1 MKNIITAFA
10 LSLGMMTSSLVHSA
24 YPDGPVTIV
33 VPYSPSGNTDVFVR
47 HIAPYLEKIWGQ
59 TVLVDNKPGG
69 GSMVGTAHVAKA
81 EADGKTLLVTT
92 SAFVTAPA
100 VQTGL
105 PFDSRK
111 DLIPVANVGYVS
123 YILVTNANSGFTDLK
138 QFVAAS
144 KGNPKFAATAGLG
157 TTTHFAIEQF
167 AADSGAEIEVVH
179 YKGGGPAVVSIMSG
193 EADIYGS
200 SVSSAGK
207 NLKAGKIRPLA
218 VLGNDRIKALPDVP
232 STKELGYP
240 NTEIKQWVGVFAPA
254 GTDPAIIKK
263 VNADINSVLRNQKL
277 IDTLTPLDWTLEQS
291 TPAGFSKQVDVELS
305 KWKNLAKEKG
315 IKK

>member
-1 MKNIITAFA
+1 MKNIITAFT
-10 LSLGMMTSSLVHSA
+10 LSLGMIASGLAHSA

-47 HIAPYLEKIWGQ
+47 HVAPYLEKIWGQ
-59 TVLVDNKPGG
+59 TVVIDNKPGG

-81 EADGKTLLVTT
+81 KPDGKTFLVTT

-123 YILVTNANSGFTDLK
+123 YMLVTNANSGFKNLEE
-138 QFVAAS
+138 FVSAS
-144 KGNPKFAATAGLG
+144 KASPKFAATAGLG

-167 AADSGAEIEVVH
+167 AADSGSKIDVVH

-193 EADIYGS
+193 ESDIYGS

-207 NLKAGKIRPLA
+207 NLKAGKIRALA
-218 VLGNDRIKALPDVP
+218 VLGNERIKALPDVP

-263 VNADINSVLRNQKL
+263 VNADINAVLRDQKL
-277 IDTLTPLDWTLEQS
+277 IAKLTPLDWTLEQS
-291 TPAGFSKQVDVELS
+291 TPADFAKQVDEELS
-305 KWKNLAKEKG
+305 KWKKLATEKG